1 MMSRELERKLAEAT
15 ELAKRHRHEFV
26 TLEHIL
32 LVLTESPLMVEILE
46 ACAVN
51 VQRLRQ
57 DPVSYTHL
65 TLPTKA

>member
-15 ELAKRHRHEFV
+15 ELAKRSQHEFV

-32 LVLTESPLMVEILE
+32 LVLTESPVMSEILE

-51 VQRLRQ
+51 VQKLLFVNRHII
-57 DPVSYTHL
+57 VSL
-65 TLPTKA
+65 ILI